1 MKNLKNISLELS
13 KNIKNNSW
21 LCTQISLIIDGS
33 FDTEALNK
41 DIISLY
47 DISKPNRGKGNN
59 NLKAKIGNVVI
70 QKLYD
75 INFNQALS
83 VWKYLSNEDKK
94 ELDNLVIDNLDYLM
108 SEM

>member
-13 KNIKNNSW
+13 KDIRENSW

-33 FDTEALNK
+33 FDTEMLYK
-41 DIISLY
+41 EIISLY
-47 DISKPNRGKGNN
+47 DINKPNRGKGNN
-59 NLKAKIGNVVI
+59 NLKARVGNVVI

-75 INFNQALS
+75 INLNQALS
-83 VWKYLSNEDKK
+83 VWKFLSNEDKK
-94 ELDNLVIDNLDYLM
+94 ELDSLVIDNIDYLM

>member
-13 KNIKNNSW
+13 KDIKNKSW
-21 LCTQISLIIDGS
+21 LNTQISLIIDGS
-33 FDTEALNK
+33 FDTEMLYK
-41 DIISLY
+41 EIISLY
-47 DISKPNRGKGNN
+47 DINKPNRGKGNN
-59 NLKAKIGNVVI
+59 NLKARVGNVVM

-94 ELDNLVIDNLDYLM
+94 EFDNLVIDNIDYLM

>member
-13 KNIKNNSW
+13 KNIKDNSW
-21 LCTQISLIIDGS
+21 LNTQISLIIDGS
-33 FDTEALNK
+33 FDTEMLYK

-47 DISKPNRGKGNN
+47 DINKPNRGKRNN
-59 NLKAKIGNVVI
+59 NLKARVGNVVI

-75 INFNQALS
+75 VNSKQALS
-83 VWKYLSNEDKK
+83 VWKYLSNKDKK

-108 SEM
+108 SKI

>member
-1 MKNLKNISLELS
+1 MINLKNISLELS
-13 KNIKNNSW
+13 KNIKDNSW
-21 LCTQISLIIDGS
+21 LNTQISLIIDGS
-33 FDTEALNK
+33 FDTETLNRE
-41 DIISLY
+41 IISLY
-47 DISKPNRGKGNN
+47 DIKKPNRGKGNN
-59 NLKAKIGNVVI
+59 NLKARIGNVVI

-83 VWKYLSNEDKK
+83 VWKYLSNKDKK

>member
-13 KNIKNNSW
+13 KDIKENSW
-21 LCTQISLIIDGS
+21 LNTQISLVIDGS
-33 FDTEALNK
+33 FDTELLYK
-41 DIISLY
+41 EIISLY
-47 DISKPNRGKGNN
+47 DINKPNRGKGNN
-59 NLKAKIGNVVI
+59 NLKARVGNVVI

-94 ELDNLVIDNLDYLM
+94 ELDNLVIDNIDYLM